1 MEVGHVENVP
11 HEIQQAGMVVG
22 GSDDVA
28 FGLPL
33 NEARVVSIA
42 SFTD

>member
-11 HEIQQAGMVVG
+11 HEIQHAGVVVG